1 MSKIMDQLQTDHTNI
16 ITLLCIMENQLQLVQ
31 DGDRVGTS
39 KNEPILI
46 IREILDYMQQYPTV
60 CHHPREDVLI
70 DVLIELLDQS
80 DKEAREKI
88 IDLKMQQENIEDLTT
103 ELYDHVQFSVESNY
117 QGMIEQIKIYLDYY
131 YKHIEIEE
139 GFLFPLAI
147 ELFSDDDWKEIDG
160 HLCDINDPL
169 FTAHEETENHFIRL
183 HKMIVNH
190 EKERKKKTA

>member
-1 MSKIMDQLQTDHTNI
+1 
-16 ITLLCIMENQLQLVQ
+16 
-31 DGDRVGTS
+31 
-39 KNEPILI
+39 
-46 IREILDYMQQYPTV
+46 
-60 CHHPREDVLI
+60 
-70 DVLIELLDQS
+70 
-80 DKEAREKI
+80 
-88 IDLKMQQENIEDLTT
+88 MQQENIEDLTA

-131 YKHIEIEE
+131 YSHIEIEE
-139 GFLFPLAI
+139 NFLFPLAV

-160 HLCDINDPL
+160 HLCDINDSL